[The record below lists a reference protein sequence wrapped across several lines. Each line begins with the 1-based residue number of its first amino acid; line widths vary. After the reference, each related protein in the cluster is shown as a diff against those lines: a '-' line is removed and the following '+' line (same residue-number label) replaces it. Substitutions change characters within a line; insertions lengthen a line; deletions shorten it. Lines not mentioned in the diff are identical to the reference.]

1 MARACAGRAARRTFC
16 SSFAAARAV
25 LLGARRVRLGGC
37 VGGASGGCVGGGDG
51 SGGGVAGRGDGALGS
66 DLRRDGEVSDWAREG
81 TEGAAHF
88 VEVLLEGGLRM
99 RHARQL
105 VAVRE
110 SRDLGE
116 LSQQGV
122 LLCWR

>member
-1 MARACAGRAARRTFC
+1 MALACAGRAALGTFC
-16 SSFAAARAV
+16 SSFAAAMAV

-66 DLRRDGEVSDWAREG
+66 DLRSDGEVSDWAREG
-81 TEGAAHF
+81 TEGTAHF
-88 VEVLLEGGLRM
+88 VEVLLEGGLRK

-105 VAVRE
+105 VAARD

-116 LSQQGV
+116 LSQQGM